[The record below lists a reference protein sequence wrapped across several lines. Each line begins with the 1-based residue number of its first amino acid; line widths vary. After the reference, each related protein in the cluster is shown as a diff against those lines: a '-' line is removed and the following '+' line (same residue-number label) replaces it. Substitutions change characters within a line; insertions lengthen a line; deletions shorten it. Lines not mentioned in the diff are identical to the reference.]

1 MTFAERVHQVTT
13 LGFLDRHARFLVT
26 VLLHAGVCV
35 GRQYCAFAGIRR
47 GQVMHDFFTDLV
59 GRGFATAYPARM
71 AVRTSIICTRRRC
84 IRRSANRIAAIAGR
98 RRSRAPSN
106 A

>member
-59 GRGFATAYPARM
+59 GRGFATAYP
-71 AVRTSIICTRRRC
+71 
-84 IRRSANRIAAIAGR
+84 
-98 RRSRAPSN
+98 RAHGSTHLYHLH
-106 A
+106 AKALY